1 MSEREQRN
9 AVDQLRAEVQRE
21 LSSLRGEMQRRSE
34 LHADAVGEAMGVYSD
49 KTIDYVEKAIKQI
62 ESQLWVAIERRY
74 GELMGRLD
82 AVLTGTRP
90 RSTQDF
96 RFANERYDVVDLP
109 NPLRK
114 GMN

>member
-1 MSEREQRN
+1 MSEREQQD

-21 LSSLRGEMQRRSE
+21 LSILRGEMQRRSE
-34 LHADAVGEAMGVYSD
+34 LQAEAVGEAIGVYSD

-82 AVLTGTRP
+82 AVLQDTRP
-90 RSTQDF
+90 RSSKDF
-96 RFANERYDVVDLP
+96 RFANECDDVVDLP
-109 NPLRK
+109 KPLRK